1 MKATLSPQESATLIA
16 KGISADKASE
26 RTLDFCDIITP
37 LERREILPIFTLA
50 DLLALLPKNIDTIY
64 SLEICADN
72 SGWDIVYGTYHEGYE
87 PKHIAADKELVNA
100 LYSALCWAIDHN
112 HVKLD

>member
-1 MKATLSPQESATLIA
+1 MKTTLTAEQSAELI
-16 KGISADKASE
+16 KHGVDKDKASLMQDDD
-26 RTLDFCDIITP
+26 RGRWP
-37 LERREILPIFTLA
+37 YPSVPIFTLA

-72 SGWDIVYGTYHEGYE
+72 SGWDIVYGTYNEGYE